1 MISLRPAQG
10 SSVVHTGLRFTGLRA
25 TTEEERLMLSKV
37 PAPVLIGAVLLAALI
52 LGLIRQ

>member
-1 MISLRPAQG
+1 MSSLRPAQG